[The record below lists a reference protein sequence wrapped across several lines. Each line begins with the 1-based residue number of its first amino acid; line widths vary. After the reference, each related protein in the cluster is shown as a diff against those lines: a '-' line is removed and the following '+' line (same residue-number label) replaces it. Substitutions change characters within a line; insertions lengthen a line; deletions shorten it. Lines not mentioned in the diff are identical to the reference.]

1 MVEDTQNPLEGS
13 TPEAQEAVNSLQ
25 TKEEALEPNG
35 SDTPEP
41 EASTEP
47 DTLVLAP
54 ESEESTVEP
63 TEELTPQEDAPAAEA
78 PAQDVLSVESEPEE
92 AEMVAEEVVTEAHET
107 TDAPAVLEAPA
118 AVDAPD
124 VIDIPVVLDAP
135 EALDAPAALEESDS
149 HTEEER
155 EAHEDHQADYSE
167 LSDEALVAEA
177 ARVLREVPIVEARL
191 PMLAL
196 RNTLLPRLDEVRQNA
211 LDKFIAEGGVA
222 MDFRFEQKI
231 RESFFATFNEFKKR
245 RTAWKSE
252 QTLALT
258 VNLDLKKA
266 IVNELKA
273 LSGNEDLPDRN
284 TYTKFKSIFDRW
296 KEVGPVPAEDA
307 RDLNATFRF
316 LVDRFYDNLRLSQEL
331 REMDYKVN
339 KEAKEMLIR
348 AIKELSVKNW
358 SASVGLEL
366 QHIHTA
372 WKEIGPVSLDQKEP
386 LWEEFKAA
394 SAVLHEKRRIKFDEQ
409 KAQNGQRL
417 EAKIAKI
424 AEAEALRETL
434 PTSHKAWEQVTEKL
448 NELRTELGKIGRTFG
463 GSSDELWNRFKAVDR
478 WAYKERST
486 FYRDRKKLLKGAL
499 DVKMQ
504 IVLKAEALAG
514 RTDFAEASK
523 EMKQL
528 QQEWKD
534 SGFAPKKATDDL
546 WARFRAAGNVFFDN
560 LRGAHGEERA
570 VKQVAYRQAQGNQSA
585 RQAIELARRKFAQME
600 NNMGFFQYAKPD
612 SPIVQDAL
620 KKVEQARKELEL
632 AEKAFAEYQKA
643 ERAKTA
649 SSLAPESGEDRT
661 KA

>member
-13 TPEAQEAVNSLQ
+13 TPEAQEAVNTLK
-25 TKEEALEPNG
+25 TNEEAQEPKGSEPLESEVPN
-35 SDTPEP
+35 EP
-41 EASTEP
+41 ESV
-47 DTLVLAP
+47 DLAK
-54 ESEESTVEP
+54 ESEEP
-63 TEELTPQEDAPAAEA
+63 ALELAPQEHAPAAEA
-78 PAQDVLSVESEPEE
+78 PAQDVPSVESEPEV
-92 AEMVAEEVVTEAHET
+92 AEIVAEEVVI
-107 TDAPAVLEAPA
+107 EAPA
-118 AVDAPD
+118 GLEV
-124 VIDIPVVLDAP
+124 PV
-135 EALDAPAALEESDS
+135 ALDAALVLEEPDS

-177 ARVLREVPIVEARL
+177 ARVLREVPIAEARL

-211 LDKFIAEGGVA
+211 LDKFVAEGGVA

-231 RESFFATFNEFKKR
+231 RESFFETFNEFKKR

-348 AIKELSVKNW
+348 AIKELSTKNW

-424 AEAEALRETL
+424 AEAEALRETV

-463 GSSDELWNRFKAVDR
+463 GPSDELWNRFKAVDR

-486 FYRDRKKLLKGAL
+486 FYRDRKKLLKNAL

-504 IVLKAEALAG
+504 IVLKAEALAQ

-534 SGFAPKKATDDL
+534 SGFAPKKATDEL
-546 WARFRAAGNVFFDN
+546 WARFRAAGNVFFDS

-570 VKQVAYRQAQGNQSA
+570 VKQVAYRQAQGMQSA

-620 KKVEQARKELEL
+620 NKVEQARKELEV

>member
-13 TPEAQEAVNSLQ
+13 TPEAQEAVNSLK
-25 TKEEALEPNG
+25 TNEEAQEPNG
-35 SDTPEP
+35 SEPLESEVPNEP
-41 EASTEP
+41 ES
-47 DTLVLAP
+47 DDLAK
-54 ESEESTVEP
+54 ESEEP
-63 TEELTPQEDAPAAEA
+63 AEELAPQEHAPAAEA
-78 PAQDVLSVESEPEE
+78 PAQDVPSVESEPEV
-92 AEMVAEEVVTEAHET
+92 AEIVAEEVVI
-107 TDAPAVLEAPA
+107 DAPAILET
-118 AVDAPD
+118 
-124 VIDIPVVLDAP
+124 PV
-135 EALDAPAALEESDS
+135 ALDAALALEEPDS

-177 ARVLREVPIVEARL
+177 ARVLREVPIAEARL

-211 LDKFIAEGGVA
+211 LDKFVAEGGVA

-231 RESFFATFNEFKKR
+231 RESFFETFNEFKKR

-348 AIKELSVKNW
+348 AIKELSTKNW

-424 AEAEALRETL
+424 AEAEALRETV

-463 GSSDELWNRFKAVDR
+463 GPSDELWNRFKAVDR

-486 FYRDRKKLLKGAL
+486 FYRDRKKLLKNAL

-504 IVLKAEALAG
+504 IVLKAEALAQ

-534 SGFAPKKATDDL
+534 SGFAPKKATDEL
-546 WARFRAAGNVFFDN
+546 WARFRAAGNVFFDS

-570 VKQVAYRQAQGNQSA
+570 VKQVAYRQAQGMQSA

-620 KKVEQARKELEL
+620 NKVEQARKELEV

>member
-13 TPEAQEAVNSLQ
+13 TPEAQEAVNALK
-25 TKEEALEPNG
+25 TNEEAQEPNG
-35 SDTPEP
+35 SEPLESEVPNEP
-41 EASTEP
+41 ESV
-47 DTLVLAP
+47 DLAK
-54 ESEESTVEP
+54 ESEETA
-63 TEELTPQEDAPAAEA
+63 EELAPLEHAPAAEA
-78 PAQDVLSVESEPEE
+78 PAQDVPSVESEPEE
-92 AEMVAEEVVTEAHET
+92 AEIVAEE
-107 TDAPAVLEAPA
+107 
-118 AVDAPD
+118 
-124 VIDIPVVLDAP
+124 VVLDAP
-135 EALDAPAALEESDS
+135 EVLEAPVALDAALALEEPDS

-177 ARVLREVPIVEARL
+177 ARVLREVPISEARL

-211 LDKFIAEGGVA
+211 LDKFLAEGGVA

-231 RESFFATFNEFKKR
+231 RESFFETFNEFKKR

-348 AIKELSVKNW
+348 AIKELSTKNW

-409 KAQNGQRL
+409 KAQNGERL

-424 AEAEALRETL
+424 TEAEALRETI
-434 PTSHKAWEQVTEKL
+434 PSSHKAWEQVTEKL

-463 GSSDELWNRFKAVDR
+463 GSSDELWNRFKALDR
-478 WAYKERST
+478 WAYKERSS
-486 FYRDRKKLLKGAL
+486 FYRDRKKLLKNAL

-504 IVLKAEALAG
+504 IVLKAEALAE
-514 RTDFAEASK
+514 RTDFADASK

-546 WARFRAAGNVFFDN
+546 WARFRAAGNVFFDS

-570 VKQVAYRQAQGNQSA
+570 VKQVAYRQAQGMQSA

-620 KKVEQARKELEL
+620 KKVEQARKELEV
-632 AEKAFAEYQKA
+632 AEKAFAAFQKA
-643 ERAKTA
+643 ERTKTA
-649 SSLAPESGEDRT
+649 SSLAPESGEDRA
-661 KA
+661 KD

>member
-13 TPEAQEAVNSLQ
+13 TPEAQEAVNALK
-25 TKEEALEPNG
+25 TNEEAQEPNG
-35 SDTPEP
+35 SEPLESEVPNEP
-41 EASTEP
+41 ESV
-47 DTLVLAP
+47 DLAK
-54 ESEESTVEP
+54 ESEETA
-63 TEELTPQEDAPAAEA
+63 EELAPLEHAPAAEA
-78 PAQDVLSVESEPEE
+78 PAQDVPSVESEPEV
-92 AEMVAEEVVTEAHET
+92 AEIVAEEVVI
-107 TDAPAVLEAPA
+107 DAPAVLEAP
-118 AVDAPD
+118 V
-124 VIDIPVVLDAP
+124 
-135 EALDAPAALEESDS
+135 ALDAALALEEPDS

-177 ARVLREVPIVEARL
+177 ARVLREVPISEARL

-211 LDKFIAEGGVA
+211 LDKFVAEGGVA

-231 RESFFATFNEFKKR
+231 RESFFETFNEFKKR

-348 AIKELSVKNW
+348 AIKELSTKNW

-424 AEAEALRETL
+424 AEAEALREPV

-463 GSSDELWNRFKAVDR
+463 GPSDELWNRFKAVDR

-486 FYRDRKKLLKGAL
+486 FYRDRKKLLKNAL

-504 IVLKAEALAG
+504 IVLKAEALAQ

-534 SGFAPKKATDDL
+534 SGFAPKKATDEL
-546 WARFRAAGNVFFDN
+546 WARFRAAGNVFFDS

-570 VKQVAYRQAQGNQSA
+570 VKQVAYRQAQGMQSA

-620 KKVEQARKELEL
+620 NKVEQARKELEV

-649 SSLAPESGEDRT
+649 SSLAPESGEDRA

>member
-13 TPEAQEAVNSLQ
+13 TPEAQEAVNALK
-25 TKEEALEPNG
+25 TNEEAQEPNG
-35 SDTPEP
+35 SEPLESEVPNEP
-41 EASTEP
+41 ESV
-47 DTLVLAP
+47 DLAK
-54 ESEESTVEP
+54 ESEETA
-63 TEELTPQEDAPAAEA
+63 EELAPLEHAPAAEA
-78 PAQDVLSVESEPEE
+78 PAQDVPSVESEPEV
-92 AEMVAEEVVTEAHET
+92 AEIVAEEVVI
-107 TDAPAVLEAPA
+107 DAPAVLEAP
-118 AVDAPD
+118 V
-124 VIDIPVVLDAP
+124 
-135 EALDAPAALEESDS
+135 ALDAALALEEPDS

-177 ARVLREVPIVEARL
+177 ARVLREVPISEARL

-211 LDKFIAEGGVA
+211 LDKFVAEGGVA

-231 RESFFATFNEFKKR
+231 RESFFETFNEFKKR

-348 AIKELSVKNW
+348 AIKELSTKNW

-386 LWEEFKAA
+386 LWEEFKSA

-424 AEAEALRETL
+424 AEAEALREPV

-463 GSSDELWNRFKAVDR
+463 GPSDELWNRFKAVDR

-486 FYRDRKKLLKGAL
+486 FYRDRKKLLKNAL

-504 IVLKAEALAG
+504 IVLKAEALAQ

-534 SGFAPKKATDDL
+534 SGFAPKKATDEL
-546 WARFRAAGNVFFDN
+546 WARFRAAGNVFFDS

-570 VKQVAYRQAQGNQSA
+570 VKQVAYRQAQGMQSA

-620 KKVEQARKELEL
+620 NKVEQARKELEV

-649 SSLAPESGEDRT
+649 SSLAPESGEDRA